1 MSFKNRHLLTPL
13 ALPVIMTAL
22 SIVTAS
28 FTGQPVQPAAAE
40 GSSVILVSG
49 GDDKSDDSSS
59 RRGYLGVS
67 CQRLRA
73 NLREVLEV
81 PEGVRGILISD
92 VVEDSPA
99 DKAGLR
105 NRDIVLKMDGK
116 PIEDER
122 DFTSMI
128 RKAGSGTDIT
138 LTVWRA
144 GQTLDLHPT
153 LASAPREHRDYSWS
167 WSSDEDDDGD
177 APRRHRAWSMA
188 PMPPMPPMNIEV
200 PDLPDLSDLS
210 ELKGLALAMNAGR
223 GRLGVQLQELTPEIA
238 PFFGAPSDKGVLV
251 WKVMEDSPA
260 AAAGIKAGD
269 VIVEIEGKKVA
280 DTEDLHEAL
289 SDSDSGD
296 KVAVTLLRRG
306 QSQSLTAT
314 LDDGGLK
321 FGNARVLRDRIRT
334 PHGPGWFPGD
344 APARRSGP
352 DGPGPD
358 GPPMERLQRQMDR
371 LQEQMDRLKEKLDK
385 LKN

>member
-1 MSFKNRHLLTPL
+1 MSLKIRHLLTPL

-40 GSSVILVSG
+40 GSRVILVSG
-49 GDDKSDDSSS
+49 DDDKTDDSSS

-92 VVEDSPA
+92 VVDGSPA

-116 PIEDER
+116 SIEDER

-128 RKAGSGTDIT
+128 RSAGSGTDIT

-153 LASAPREHRDYSWS
+153 LARAPREHRDYSWS

-200 PDLPDLSDLS
+200 PDLSDLS
-210 ELKGLALAMNAGR
+210 ELKGLALAFNAGR

-260 AAAGIKAGD
+260 EKAGIKAGD

-280 DTEDLHEAL
+280 DTEDLHDAL

-314 LDDGGLK
+314 LDDGDLR

-334 PHGPGWFPGD
+334 PHGPGWYPGD
-344 APARRSGP
+344 APARRSGQ

-358 GPPMERLQRQMDR
+358 GPPMERLERQMNR

>member
-1 MSFKNRHLLTPL
+1 MSLKIRHLLTPL

-28 FTGQPVQPAAAE
+28 LTGQPVQPAAAE
-40 GSSVILVSG
+40 GSRVILVSG
-49 GDDKSDDSSS
+49 DDASDEATAS

-81 PEGVRGILISD
+81 PEGVRGVLISD
-92 VVEDSPA
+92 VVDGSPA

-116 PIEDER
+116 SIEDER

-128 RKAGSGTDIT
+128 RNAGSGTDIT
-138 LTVWRA
+138 LTIWRA

-153 LASAPREHRDYSWS
+153 LARAPREHRDYSWS
-167 WSSDEDDDGD
+167 WSSDEDDNGD
-177 APRRHRAWSMA
+177 APRRHRSWSMA

-200 PDLPDLSDLS
+200 PDLS

-260 AAAGIKAGD
+260 EKAGIKAGD

-280 DTEDLHEAL
+280 DTEDLHDAL

-296 KVAVTLLRRG
+296 KVAVTVLRRG

-314 LDDGGLK
+314 LDEGDLH

-344 APARRSGP
+344 ATAPRG
-352 DGPGPD
+352 GQD